1 MSRLDDPAARLPVR
15 DFDRGAPAWMAPL
28 LRHCARCGGKLTY
41 GPVPGD
47 ERERHHCSECKHVTY
62 VNPRLVATAL
72 PVTDEGKVILI
83 RRAIPPGVGTWA
95 QPGGFLEADETVVQ
109 GAVRE
114 TVEETGLVVELTGIV
129 GIYPQPRASVVIV
142 AYAATIV
149 GGELQVTPE
158 TLEVQAFAIEDI
170 PWDGIGFNTS
180 LWAIRD
186 WVRSVRP
193 ELDVDELGS
202 EQNDF

>member
-1 MSRLDDPAARLPVR
+1 M
-15 DFDRGAPAWMAPL
+15 
-28 LRHCARCGGKLTY
+28 
-41 GPVPGD
+41 
-47 ERERHHCSECKHVTY
+47 
-62 VNPRLVATAL
+62 
-72 PVTDEGKVILI
+72 
-83 RRAIPPGVGTWA
+83 
-95 QPGGFLEADETVVQ
+95 
-109 GAVRE
+109 
-114 TVEETGLVVELTGIV
+114 
-129 GIYPQPRASVVIV
+129 VIV